1 MQLLMLVTLLVIGS
15 LMVSTFRYTSF
26 KKFDLR
32 KRWSFRA
39 LVPFAAI
46 LLVVVFEPR
55 ATFLAIAVVFALS
68 GPVAYLT
75 SRLRPRRSRGDE
87 LPPGPPQDL
96 PGVP

>member
-1 MQLLMLVTLLVIGS
+1 
-15 LMVSTFRYTSF
+15 MVSTFRYTSF

-46 LLVVVFEPR
+46 VLVIVFEPR
-55 ATFLAIAVVFALS
+55 ATFLAIATLFALS
-68 GPVAYLT
+68 GPVGSLT
-75 SRLRPRRSRGDE
+75 SRLRPRRRGED
-87 LPPGPPQDL
+87 PPPSPPSKAPPKDT